1 MAAKRR
7 IEAIATIRVVLA
19 DDHPMLR
26 EGIRSRLER
35 ESDISVVGEADDG
48 AEALRLVEELAPDV
62 LLLDMEMPGL
72 TGVET
77 ARRLQAQNSPVYVL
91 VLSAYD
97 DWYYVQA
104 LLSSGAAGYL
114 TKEEAADNI
123 VEAVR
128 GVAQGETGWFS
139 PRVAAQMPGRRQ
151 DAASGRLSLTDPE
164 MNVLRLLA
172 DGETD
177 GEISISLGMSIE
189 TIHEHL
195 DDIYTKLGVTSRIEA
210 AVHAVR
216 EGLV

>member
-1 MAAKRR
+1 MS
-7 IEAIATIRVVLA
+7 TIRVVLA

-26 EGIRSRLER
+26 AGIRSRLEK
-35 ESDISVVGEADDG
+35 EPGISVVGEAGDG
-48 AEALRLVEELAPDV
+48 FEALKLVEELEPDV

-72 TGVET
+72 SGVET

-104 LLSSGAAGYL
+104 LLASGAAGYL
-114 TKEEAADNI
+114 TKEEAADNVI
-123 VEAVR
+123 EAVH
-128 GVAQGETGWFS
+128 GVARGEAGWFS
-139 PRVAAQMPGRRQ
+139 PRVAAQMAGRHQ
-151 DAASGRLSLTDPE
+151 DPAAGRYGLSDPE

-177 GEISISLGMSIE
+177 GEILTSLGINTE
-189 TIHEHL
+189 TLREHL
-195 DDIYTKLGVTSRIEA
+195 DSIYEKMGVSSRIEA
-210 AVHAVR
+210 AVHAAR

>member
-1 MAAKRR
+1 M
-7 IEAIATIRVVLA
+7 ATIRVVLA

-26 EGIRSRLER
+26 EGIRSRLEQ
-35 ESDISVVGEADDG
+35 EPDISVVGEADDG
-48 AEALRLVEELAPDV
+48 AEALRLVEELEPDV

-77 ARRLQAQNSPVYVL
+77 ARRLQAQNSPVCVL
-91 VLSAYD
+91 ALSAYD

-123 VEAVR
+123 IEAVR
-128 GVAQGETGWFS
+128 GVARGETDWFS

-151 DAASGRLSLTDPE
+151 DAVAGRYGLTDPE

-177 GEISISLGMSIE
+177 GQISHSLNMSID
-189 TIHEHL
+189 TIYEHL
-195 DDIYTKLGVTSRIEA
+195 DGIYTKLGVTSRIEA

-216 EGLV
+216 EGLI